1 MENVSR
7 SKWSKGLICA
17 GLLLIAA
24 ALALTAYNLIDE
36 RRAERSAAQMLEALD
51 ETSAVGAPPAEEA
64 PEQPG
69 TVMEEPAEELPA
81 YLTDPDMPMPTVDVD
96 GNACIG
102 KLEVPSLELS
112 LPVISEWSYP
122 KLKIA
127 PCRYQGSAYRND
139 LIIAAHNY
147 DSHFGRLHQL
157 NAGDVVRFTD
167 GEGNLFT
174 YAVSQIE
181 ELPGTAI
188 EEMEAGEWDL
198 TLFTCTLGGRAR
210 VTVRCTA
217 DAGDGAPRS

>member
-1 MENVSR
+1 M
-7 SKWSKGLICA
+7 ICA

-51 ETSAVGAPPAEEA
+51 EASAVGAPPAEEA

-69 TVMEEPAEELPA
+69 TVMEEPAEAQPA

-112 LPVISEWSYP
+112 LPVIGEWSYP

-147 DSHFGRLHQL
+147 DSHFGRLYQL

-174 YAVSQIE
+174 YTVSQIE

-217 DAGDGAPRS
+217 DADDGAPRS